1 MKKLSYL
8 FVILFWLCVT
18 SAFSQNS
25 WINVQLL
32 TDDYPTETSWQITPP
47 GGSPIIAQSD
57 SNLLPNTLYSDTI
70 SLGGTI
76 ITAIFDSFGDG
87 LGSSQWGGTDGWFLI
102 QNDCQDTIMYVAGNF
117 GEIYT
122 DTLII
127 APCAPPIVING
138 CTDPIAQNFDPLA
151 NSDNE
156 SCEYIEGCKNPNA
169 VNFDS
174 TAQVENGSCLY
185 SVEFMVDM
193 NIYPDTFSVPYVAG
207 EFNNWT
213 DEHPMLDPDGD
224 NIWEI
229 TINIPAGQYVWKYM
243 LDNWANQELPQLGPN
258 SICFQP
264 DGLGFINRTLNV
276 INESIQLPLVC
287 WESCLPCGA
296 ILGCTD
302 SSAIN
307 FNPWA
312 NLDNGTCELIASCGP
327 GQTPIDI
334 IVAPDNYGSELSWKL
349 FGDYGLVAEAPQG
362 TYSGAQPGL
371 PISTFA
377 CVDTGQLYDLVIED
391 SYGDG
396 LCGTCFGGTTN
407 GNVVVIDCEEN
418 ILYNLQDEFPDGNFN
433 FLATSPQFGPST
445 CEIITLVGGC
455 TNPLSTTFNPEAD
468 FDDGSCGP
476 PREVGCTDSL
486 AFNYDPAANTS
497 EIILG
502 QYTLEI
508 FDGAS
513 DGWGGTWLGLIQ
525 GDWISPQYKMGANDG
540 NTILFQVSLNIYEPV
555 YAYLFVTPQS
565 ISSIDQIAYKL
576 TGPEGD
582 VIIDVIYWDAIP
594 FPFILEANNL
604 PTFGNVCVPKILGCT
619 DPTAFNFI
627 QLTGDSL
634 IDVNTDDGSCEAV
647 IVGCMNPIAFNFDS
661 TANVNDNDL
670 CVAEVI
676 GCTDPTA
683 FNFNSSANVND
694 PSACVPVIEGCTDDG
709 KFNYDASANTD
720 DGSCIPFI
728 YGCIDA
734 NALNYDINANTDNGS
749 CIAVVLGCTDVGAFN
764 FNVNA
769 NVDDNSCVPK
779 VFGCTDPTALNFN
792 IDANVN
798 IGCIYPVLGC
808 IDPTA
813 FNFNVNANTDDGSCM
828 PVVIGCTDITALNF
842 DLTANTN
849 SGCIYPILGCTDPAA
864 FNYDINANTDDNSCI
879 DVVIGCTDATALN
892 YNILANTNNGCIYP
906 VLGCTDV
913 DAFNFDPLA
922 NTDDGSCVDFLYGC
936 TDPTAFNYDINANT
950 DNGSCISYI
959 YGCTDSTAFN
969 YNSNANTDNG
979 SCIDVLLGCTDN
991 TALNFNPLANT
1002 LDNSCCY
1009 IGGCTDP
1016 AAVNYNENACYDDNS
1031 CITAVPGCTDVS
1043 AYNYN
1048 PAANVTDSLAC
1059 LYDAGC
1065 YGGPGVPYWLNDGC
1079 FAWVIDVDDYCCN
1092 NEWDATC
1099 QSMYDYCQLGWPTDI
1114 EDVATLGIAV
1124 YPNPTRNV
1132 LTIETRLDIKVELY
1146 DLMGRLLINST
1157 ETRRLDL
1164 SDLPNGLYNL
1174 SITHENKRYSKQI
1187 VKQ

>member
-1 MKKLSYL
+1 MKKSAYL
-8 FVILFWLCVT
+8 FVILFWLCVI

-25 WINVQLL
+25 WVNVQLL
-32 TDDYPTETSWQITPP
+32 TDDYPEETSWIITPP

-57 SNLLPNTLYSDTI
+57 SIMIDQTLYSDTVNVGGAI
-70 SLGGTI
+70 IFSL
-76 ITAIFDSFGDG
+76 FDDYGDG
-87 LGSSQWGGTDGWFLI
+87 LGGFNGSPEGWVLI

-127 APCAPPIVING
+127 APCAPPVVING

-151 NSDNE
+151 NSDNG

-174 TAQVENGSCLY
+174 TAQVEDGSCLY
-185 SVEFMVDM
+185 SVEFTVDM
-193 NIYPDTFSVPYVAG
+193 NAYPDTFSIPYVAG

-213 DEHPMLDPDGD
+213 DQHPMLDPDGD
-224 NIWEI
+224 NIWEV

-243 LDNWANQELPQLGPN
+243 LDNWADQELPQLGPN

-296 ILGCTD
+296 VLGCTD
-302 SSAIN
+302 SISPN

-312 NLDNGTCELIASCGP
+312 NIDDGSCIVIP
-327 GQTPIDI
+327 SCPIGQTPIA
-334 IVAPDNYGSELSWKL
+334 IVVIPDDFGGELSWKL
-349 FGDYGLVAEAPQG
+349 FGDSGLIAEAPTG

-371 PISTFA
+371 PISTFV
-377 CVDTGQLYDLVIED
+377 CVDTNQLYDLVIED

-396 LCGTCFGGTTN
+396 LCGTCFGGTTD
-407 GNVVVIDCEEN
+407 GTVVVLDCDEN
-418 ILYNLQDEFPDGNFN
+418 MLYNLQDDYPDGNFN
-433 FLATSPQFGPST
+433 YLTTSPQFEPAICDT
-445 CEIITLVGGC
+445 YVPVGGC
-455 TNPLSTTFNPEAD
+455 TNPLSTTFNVDAD

-476 PREVGCTDSL
+476 PRIVGCTDST
-486 AFNYDPAANTS
+486 AFNYDVNANTS
-497 EIILG
+497 ETILG

-513 DGWGGTWLGLIQ
+513 DGWGGTWLGLQQ
-525 GDWISPQYKMGANDG
+525 GSWVSPQYKMGANDG
-540 NTILFQVSLNIYEPV
+540 NSISFQVSLNIYEPIQ
-555 YAYLFVTPQS
+555 AYLFVTPQS
-565 ISSIDQIAYKL
+565 VNSIDQIAYKL
-576 TGPEGD
+576 TGPTGD
-582 VIIDVIYWDAIP
+582 IIIDVVYWDAIP
-594 FPFILEANNL
+594 FPYVLEVNDL
-604 PTFGNVCVPKILGCT
+604 PTFGNVCVPKIFGCT
-619 DPTAFNFI
+619 DPTAFNYV
-627 QLTGDSL
+627 QPVGDL
-634 IDVNTDDGSCEAV
+634 LVDVNTDDGSCEA
-647 IVGCMNPIAFNFDS
+647 IIIGCMNPIAFNFDS
-661 TANVNDNDL
+661 TANVNDDNL

-676 GCTDPTA
+676 GCTDTTA

-694 PSACVPVIEGCTDDG
+694 PAACIPVIEGCTDDS
-709 KFNYDASANTD
+709 KFNYNAAANTD

-728 YGCIDA
+728 YGCIDV
-734 NALNYDINANTDNGS
+734 NALNYNSNANTDNGS
-749 CIAVVLGCTDVGAFN
+749 CIPVVLGCTDV
-764 FNVNA
+764 
-769 NVDDNSCVPK
+769 D
-779 VFGCTDPTALNFN
+779 
-792 IDANVN
+792 
-798 IGCIYPVLGC
+798 
-808 IDPTA
+808 A
-813 FNFNVNANTDDGSCM
+813 FNFNVNANTDDGSCV
-828 PVVIGCTDITALNF
+828 PEVLGCTDATALNY
-842 DLTANTN
+842 DSTANVN
-849 SGCIYPILGCTDPAA
+849 IGCIYPILGCTDPSA
-864 FNYDINANTDDNSCI
+864 FNFNVNANTDDNSCI

-892 YNILANTNNGCIYP
+892 YNVLANTNNGCIYP

-1009 IGGCTDP
+1009 IGGCTDSL
-1016 AAVNYNENACYDDNS
+1016 AVNYNENACYDDNS

-1048 PAANVTDSLAC
+1048 PAANVTDSTAC

-1079 FAWVIDVDDYCCN
+1079 FAWVIDVDEYCCTN
-1092 NEWDATC
+1092 DWDATC
-1099 QSMYDYCQLGWPTDI
+1099 QSMYDYCQLGWPTSI
-1114 EDVATLGIAV
+1114 PDVSALGIAV
-1124 YPNPTRNV
+1124 YPNPTKDV
-1132 LTIETRLDIKVELY
+1132 LTIETRLDIQIEVH
-1146 DLMGRLLINST
+1146 DLMGKLLIKTKNVN
-1157 ETRRLDL
+1157 RLDL
-1164 SDLPNGLYNL
+1164 SDLSNGLYTL
-1174 SITHENKRYSKQI
+1174 SIIHEEKRYNKQI
-1187 VKQ
+1187 IKQ